1 MAKNGNSKNSPKHT
15 EQSISKS
22 TAKKQVAKDH
32 TTQDA
37 IAENF
42 TTKYFSNSSEKDYS
56 KNTTESTTEN
66 STENST
72 DYSQAN
78 KKESLGYIRA
88 IVRNPIEHL
97 LDMATALDE
106 ITWNDGD
113 EEGNIGIAILLQLIS
128 EQIYTSASFLESL
141 NLEVP
146 SYRLEMREQVKS

>member
-1 MAKNGNSKNSPKHT
+1 MAKNGNSTNPPKHT
-15 EQSISKS
+15 GKSISKS
-22 TAKKQVAKDH
+22 TTKDQVAKDD

-37 IAENF
+37 IAQNF

-56 KNTTESTTEN
+56 KNTTE
-66 STENST
+66 NST

-78 KKESLGYIRA
+78 KKEALGYIRA

-128 EQIYTSASFLESL
+128 EQIYTSAAFLESL

-146 SYRLEMREQVKS
+146 SYRLEMREHIKS

>member
-1 MAKNGNSKNSPKHT
+1 MAKNGNSTNSPKHT
-15 EQSISKS
+15 GKSISKS
-22 TAKKQVAKDH
+22 TAKDQVANEH
-32 TTQDA
+32 TPQDA
-37 IAENF
+37 IAQNF

-56 KNTTESTTEN
+56 KNTTEN

-78 KKESLGYIRA
+78 KKEALGYIRA

-128 EQIYTSASFLESL
+128 EQIYTSAAFLESL

-146 SYRLEMREQVKS
+146 SYRLEMREQIKS